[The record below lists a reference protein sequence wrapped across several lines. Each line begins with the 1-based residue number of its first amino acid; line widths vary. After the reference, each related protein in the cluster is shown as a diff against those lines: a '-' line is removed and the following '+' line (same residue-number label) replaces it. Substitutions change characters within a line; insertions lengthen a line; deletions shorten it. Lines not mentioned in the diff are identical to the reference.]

1 MCASAFFAFNEND
14 KFMMRQLR
22 VLLAVALSLAAQAS
36 FADWDWANWLVGTN
50 GPAVSVLNSNKLS
63 FRVYEFHRTSGA
75 LKTIRWN
82 VSRPEE
88 YYVCGESSFVLSC
101 NGKEKKAEFVS
112 FEAREDRTLRE
123 TEERDGA
130 DVLATA
136 TSRYRLVDEV
146 ADVFIV
152 YRFRRDNEVQVDC
165 SVVSEKPLPAD
176 STFSLSYPISKE
188 YEIEGLTRD
197 VYKLGLSR
205 PRDDGYAS
213 LCFRSRATLGGGK
226 ARKMKVSVKARDNV
240 LSPTHDRVLTLCAP
254 LSAPVK
260 SAEGPCKTFD
270 GSWLASFCF
279 SIPRRLSW
287 WW

>member
-1 MCASAFFAFNEND
+1 MSFTALQERLRRSGGMFLVLKSITFAE
-14 KFMMRQLR
+14 KAR
-22 VLLAVALSLAAQAS
+22 
-36 FADWDWANWLVGTN
+36 
-50 GPAVSVLNSNKLS
+50 LS
-63 FRVYEFHRTSGA
+63 FPATARRRKPSSSLLRREKTEHCVKQKKETVLMCLQPPQAGIGSSMRLRTS
-75 LKTIRWN
+75 
-82 VSRPEE
+82 
-88 YYVCGESSFVLSC
+88 C
-101 NGKEKKAEFVS
+101 
-112 FEAREDRTLRE
+112 
-123 TEERDGA
+123 
-130 DVLATA
+130 
-136 TSRYRLVDEV
+136 
-146 ADVFIV
+146 IV

-226 ARKMKVSVKARDNV
+226 ARKMKVSVKAGDNV

-279 SIPRRLSW
+279 SIPHRLSW